1 MAGKAGFTD
10 ARGFGNSKRR
20 LSATERKSSVDGIDS
35 KESRAVI
42 KILSKGSI
50 HAEAE
55 TLFKNFDKNLS
66 KNLDREEFRRLLR
79 DLDEN
84 KRDPL
89 PANFEYDI
97 FSLLLFMTIKLTACA
112 QQMGMD
118 FRGQRQRWC
127 HYPGRTG
134 ARDFQISGIPESAA
148 RHPEAHPEA

>member
-1 MAGKAGFTD
+1 MAAAAKLGGKANFAE
-10 ARGFGNSKRR
+10 ARDFGNSKRK

-55 TLFKNFDKNLS
+55 NLFKTFDKNLS
-66 KNLDREEFRRLLR
+66 KNLDREEFRRLLK

-89 PANFEYDI
+89 PANFE
-97 FSLLLFMTIKLTACA
+97 
-112 QQMGMD
+112 
-118 FRGQRQRWC
+118 
-127 HYPGRTG
+127 
-134 ARDFQISGIPESAA
+134 
-148 RHPEAHPEA
+148 